1 MHAINFL
8 RCYEFTL
15 GHVHNDRPI
24 IQLSRGGSNVFQ
36 ARPQFSFLLAAANSC
51 DDLDFDLVM
60 KYPDLAPG
68 WQSLRGGE
76 ARPQDAK
83 LAKGLGYDLARFATY
98 ATGKETLPRLCCPSL
113 RLASLARV
121 RG

>member
-1 MHAINFL
+1 MINFL
-8 RCYEFTL
+8 RWYEFTL
-15 GHVHNDRPI
+15 GHVHNDRHI

-60 KYPDLAPG
+60 KYPDLAPS

-76 ARPQDAK
+76 ARPQDAT
-83 LAKGLGYDLARFATY
+83 LAKGLGYDVARFATY